1 VMLTQDGVEM
11 ESDTVLVAVE
21 VLVVIAFAWSRAVAS
36 VGRSAEDA
44 VDVQVHETGES
55 ETE

>member
-1 VMLTQDGVEM
+1 MLTQDGVEM
-11 ESDTVLVAVE
+11 ESDTDLVAVE